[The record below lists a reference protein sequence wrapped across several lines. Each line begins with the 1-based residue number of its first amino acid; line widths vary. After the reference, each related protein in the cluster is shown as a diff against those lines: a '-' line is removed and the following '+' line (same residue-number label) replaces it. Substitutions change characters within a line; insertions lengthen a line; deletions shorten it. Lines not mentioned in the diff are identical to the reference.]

1 MNYNRS
7 GSHVFPKSHAV
18 AALNSALYLSCP
30 AGSTISSAPT
40 PRHTHTHARR
50 CEHPHTVDVC
60 VHVQRPVW
68 RSSASPMP
76 LYGCMTHRPAC
87 PTRVDFHSWSSLLKH
102 VLPPPHSLWPVS
114 RLVTSCAY
122 DALPYTWHIQSTR
135 TCIRHLLILK
145 NPFCFYI
152 CITAYR
158 CPYGA
163 SALAVYTANNTA
175 RPASRFQCAF
185 HQLTGLV
192 TLSPEL
198 LNLGL
203 NALREHRGWN
213 SRPCTVFCLCVC
225 FLCVCVCVFVQA
237 KSRLRPWVHTACN
250 HHEQSFMYT
259 SSRDSICGR
268 TVGVKG

>member
-1 MNYNRS
+1 MRTPSYSRCVCMCK
-7 GSHVFPKSHAV
+7 GRYDGPLPLLCPCTVVWPTDQHAPLV
-18 AALNSALYLSCP
+18 WI
-30 AGSTISSAPT
+30 TIPGAHSSNMYC
-40 PRHTHTHARR
+40 THPL
-50 CEHPHTVDVC
+50 HPL
-60 VHVQRPVW
+60 RP
-68 RSSASPMP
+68 P
-76 LYGCMTHRPAC
+76 
-87 PTRVDFHSWSSLLKH
+87 
-102 VLPPPHSLWPVS
+102 WPVS

-122 DALPYTWHIQSTR
+122 VVPPYTWHIQSTR

-152 CITAYR
+152 CVTAYR

-163 SALAVYTANNTA
+163 SALAVCTANNTA

-203 NALREHRGWN
+203 NALRKHRGRN

-225 FLCVCVCVFVQA
+225 VCVFVKA
-237 KSRLRPWVHTACN
+237 KCRLRPWVHTACN

-259 SSRDSICGR
+259 SPRDSICGR